1 MRNLILEVNKN
12 IELMNIILL
21 TSRYS
26 EILSERFGFKV
37 DFVDYSNEKY
47 IRDIKDYFQKY
58 SDHEIYIKL
67 EEMIKDG
74 FFLGRPMVFALA
86 LDNEEGADFKYEISE
101 FNIKLSGGIKNLE
114 EFRVLFN
121 SFKEETK
128 FDDFFSKVEV
138 YYKDDLEYFNR
149 ILEKYNFINNL
160 EEFSGNKNT
169 NYNFVAWK
177 FF

>member
-47 IRDIKDYFQKY
+47 IRDINDYFQKY

-67 EEMIKDG
+67 G
-74 FFLGRPMVFALA
+74 F
-86 LDNEEGADFKYEISE
+86 S
-101 FNIKLSGGIKNLE
+101 
-114 EFRVLFN
+114 
-121 SFKEETK
+121 
-128 FDDFFSKVEV
+128 
-138 YYKDDLEYFNR
+138 
-149 ILEKYNFINNL
+149 
-160 EEFSGNKNT
+160 
-169 NYNFVAWK
+169 
-177 FF
+177 